1 MEEELNLVMVG
12 LTRVACES
20 IEAMHDITE
29 NSLGGSGDSL
39 DFADI
44 KDLADE
50 VIMCADAA
58 RRCTMAYAAEA
69 HKMAKASE
77 NAQKSNDGKETK
89 GNGKKCK

>member
-29 NSLGGSGDSL
+29 NSLGGNGDTL

-58 RRCTMAYAAEA
+58 RRCTLAYSAEDL
-69 HKMAKASE
+69 KMAKASE
-77 NAQKSNDGKETK
+77 SARKANDGKETK